1 MIHIITVL
9 AKYNDSH
16 NPNLLALICKS
27 KRGAAMS
34 SKTSEYKENLNE
46 SNILLSEQLL
56 ETWLSFT
63 STVRNERIVK
73 GFTFREIFILHIL
86 ANQDTCKTSA
96 AKSDTCKSSASKSD
110 TCKSSASKSDTCKTS
125 AAKSVQK
132 NIPDRNITATD
143 IVNQTSILKPQVNKI
158 LDSLES
164 RKLIKRQRSDKDKR
178 YVFISLTP
186 YGRRQYLHEHKNIID
201 LIEQLISSLGESNTR
216 KLISNLDSTAVII
229 GKLISTDRS

>member
-1 MIHIITVL
+1 M
-9 AKYNDSH
+9 A
-16 NPNLLALICKS
+16 P
-27 KRGAAMS
+27 
-34 SKTSEYKENLNE
+34 KTSECRENINS
-46 SNILLSEQLL
+46 SNNLLSEQLL

-73 GFTFREIFILHIL
+73 GFTFREILILHIL

>member
-1 MIHIITVL
+1 M
-9 AKYNDSH
+9 A
-16 NPNLLALICKS
+16 P
-27 KRGAAMS
+27 
-34 SKTSEYKENLNE
+34 KTSECRENINS
-46 SNILLSEQLL
+46 SNNLLSEQLL

-73 GFTFREIFILHIL
+73 GFTFREILILHIL
-86 ANQDTCKTSA
+86 ANNETCKTSA

-110 TCKSSASKSDTCKTS
+110 TCKTS
-125 AAKSVQK
+125 AAKSAQK

-143 IVNQTSILKPQVNKI
+143 IVNQTSMLKPQVNKI

-201 LIEQLISSLGESNTR
+201 LIEQLISSLGEINTR

-229 GKLISTDRS
+229 GKLISTERS

>member
-1 MIHIITVL
+1 
-9 AKYNDSH
+9 
-16 NPNLLALICKS
+16 
-27 KRGAAMS
+27 MS

-86 ANQDTCKTSA
+86 ANQ
-96 AKSDTCKSSASKSD
+96 
-110 TCKSSASKSDTCKTS
+110 DTCKTS

>member
-1 MIHIITVL
+1 
-9 AKYNDSH
+9 
-16 NPNLLALICKS
+16 
-27 KRGAAMS
+27 MS

-73 GFTFREIFILHIL
+73 GFTFREILILHIL

>member
-1 MIHIITVL
+1 
-9 AKYNDSH
+9 
-16 NPNLLALICKS
+16 
-27 KRGAAMS
+27 MS

-73 GFTFREIFILHIL
+73 GFTFREILILHIL

-110 TCKSSASKSDTCKTS
+110 TCKSSASKS
-125 AAKSVQK
+125 AQK

>member
-86 ANQDTCKTSA
+86 ANQ
-96 AKSDTCKSSASKSD
+96 
-110 TCKSSASKSDTCKTS
+110 DTCKTS

>member
-1 MIHIITVL
+1 MTYKASNCIE
-9 AKYNDSH
+9 NE
-16 NPNLLALICKS
+16 N
-27 KRGAAMS
+27 S
-34 SKTSEYKENLNE
+34 SNN
-46 SNILLSEQLL
+46 LLSEQLL

-73 GFTFREIFILHIL
+73 GFTFREILILHIL
-86 ANQDTCKTSA
+86 ANNETCAEPIREPSCSHKLASDKLPSCAQLTSDI
-96 AKSDTCKSSASKSD
+96 SPDHE
-110 TCKSSASKSDTCKTS
+110 
-125 AAKSVQK
+125 KSVQK
-132 NIPDRNITATD
+132 NIPDGNITATD
-143 IVNQTSILKPQVNKI
+143 IVNQTSMLKPQVNKI

-201 LIEQLISSLGESNTR
+201 LIEQLISSLGENNTR

>member
-1 MIHIITVL
+1 M
-9 AKYNDSH
+9 A
-16 NPNLLALICKS
+16 P
-27 KRGAAMS
+27 
-34 SKTSEYKENLNE
+34 KTSECRENINS
-46 SNILLSEQLL
+46 SNNLLSEQLL

-73 GFTFREIFILHIL
+73 GFTFREILILHIL
-86 ANQDTCKTSA
+86 ANNETCKTSA

-110 TCKSSASKSDTCKTS
+110 TCKTS
-125 AAKSVQK
+125 AAKSAQK

-143 IVNQTSILKPQVNKI
+143 IVNQTSMLKPQVNKI

-201 LIEQLISSLGESNTR
+201 LIEQLISSLGEINTR

>member
-1 MIHIITVL
+1 
-9 AKYNDSH
+9 
-16 NPNLLALICKS
+16 
-27 KRGAAMS
+27 MS

-73 GFTFREIFILHIL
+73 GFTFREILILHIL

-110 TCKSSASKSDTCKTS
+110 TCKTS
-125 AAKSVQK
+125 AAESVQK

>member
-73 GFTFREIFILHIL
+73 GFTFREILILHIL

-110 TCKSSASKSDTCKTS
+110 TCKSSA
-125 AAKSVQK
+125 AKSAQK

-201 LIEQLISSLGESNTR
+201 LIEQLISSLGEINTR

>member
-1 MIHIITVL
+1 
-9 AKYNDSH
+9 
-16 NPNLLALICKS
+16 
-27 KRGAAMS
+27 MS

-73 GFTFREIFILHIL
+73 GFTFREILILHIL

-96 AKSDTCKSSASKSD
+96 AKSD

>member
-1 MIHIITVL
+1 MIHIITEL

-73 GFTFREIFILHIL
+73 GFTFREILILHIL
-86 ANQDTCKTSA
+86 ANQ
-96 AKSDTCKSSASKSD
+96 
-110 TCKSSASKSDTCKTS
+110 DTCKTS

>member
-1 MIHIITVL
+1 
-9 AKYNDSH
+9 
-16 NPNLLALICKS
+16 
-27 KRGAAMS
+27 MS

-73 GFTFREIFILHIL
+73 GFTFREILILHIL

-96 AKSDTCKSSASKSD
+96 AKSDTCKSSASN
-110 TCKSSASKSDTCKTS
+110 SDTCKTS

>member
-1 MIHIITVL
+1 MT
-9 AKYNDSH
+9 
-16 NPNLLALICKS
+16 S
-27 KRGAAMS
+27 KASNCIESENS
-34 SKTSEYKENLNE
+34 SNN
-46 SNILLSEQLL
+46 LLSEQLL

-63 STVRNERIVK
+63 SVVRNERIVK
-73 GFTFREIFILHIL
+73 GFTFREILILHIL

-96 AKSDTCKSSASKSD
+96 
-110 TCKSSASKSDTCKTS
+110 SKSDTCKTS
-125 AAKSVQK
+125 AAKSAQK
-132 NIPDRNITATD
+132 NIPDGYITATD
-143 IVNQTSILKPQVNKI
+143 IVNQTSMLKPQVNKI

-201 LIEQLISSLGESNTR
+201 LIEQLISSLGENNAR

>member
-1 MIHIITVL
+1 
-9 AKYNDSH
+9 
-16 NPNLLALICKS
+16 
-27 KRGAAMS
+27 MS

-73 GFTFREIFILHIL
+73 GFTFREILILHIL

-96 AKSDTCKSSASKSD
+96 AKSD

-201 LIEQLISSLGESNTR
+201 LIEQLISSLGEINTR

>member
-1 MIHIITVL
+1 M
-9 AKYNDSH
+9 A
-16 NPNLLALICKS
+16 P
-27 KRGAAMS
+27 
-34 SKTSEYKENLNE
+34 KTSECRENINS
-46 SNILLSEQLL
+46 SNNLLSEQLL

-63 STVRNERIVK
+63 SVVRNERIVK
-73 GFTFREIFILHIL
+73 GFTFREILILHIL
-86 ANQDTCKTSA
+86 ANNETSA
-96 AKSDTCKSSASKSD
+96 EPVREPSCSHKSASNKAPNSAQLTSDESSDHEKS
-110 TCKSSASKSDTCKTS
+110 A
-125 AAKSVQK
+125 QK

-143 IVNQTSILKPQVNKI
+143 IVNQTSMLKPQVNKI

-201 LIEQLISSLGESNTR
+201 LIEQLISSLGEINTR

>member
-96 AKSDTCKSSASKSD
+96 AKS
-110 TCKSSASKSDTCKTS
+110 
-125 AAKSVQK
+125 VQK

-201 LIEQLISSLGESNTR
+201 LIEQLISSLGEINTR

>member
-73 GFTFREIFILHIL
+73 GFTFREILILHIL

-96 AKSDTCKSSASKSD
+96 AKSD

-143 IVNQTSILKPQVNKI
+143 IVNQTSMLKPQVNKI

-164 RKLIKRQRSDKDKR
+164 RKFIKRQRSDKDKR

-229 GKLISTDRS
+229 GKLISTERS

>member
-1 MIHIITVL
+1 
-9 AKYNDSH
+9 
-16 NPNLLALICKS
+16 
-27 KRGAAMS
+27 MS

-73 GFTFREIFILHIL
+73 GFTFREILILHIL

-110 TCKSSASKSDTCKTS
+110 TCKSSASNSDTCKTS

>member
-1 MIHIITVL
+1 
-9 AKYNDSH
+9 
-16 NPNLLALICKS
+16 
-27 KRGAAMS
+27 MS

-96 AKSDTCKSSASKSD
+96 AKSDTCKSSASN
-110 TCKSSASKSDTCKTS
+110 SDTCKTS

-143 IVNQTSILKPQVNKI
+143 IVNQTSMLKPQVNKI

-229 GKLISTDRS
+229 GKLISTERS

>member
-1 MIHIITVL
+1 
-9 AKYNDSH
+9 
-16 NPNLLALICKS
+16 
-27 KRGAAMS
+27 MS

-73 GFTFREIFILHIL
+73 GFTFREILILHIL
-86 ANQDTCKTSA
+86 ANNETCKTSA

-110 TCKSSASKSDTCKTS
+110 TCKTS
-125 AAKSVQK
+125 AAKSAQK

-143 IVNQTSILKPQVNKI
+143 IVNQTSMLKPQVNKI

-201 LIEQLISSLGESNTR
+201 LIEQLISSLGEINTR

>member
-1 MIHIITVL
+1 
-9 AKYNDSH
+9 
-16 NPNLLALICKS
+16 
-27 KRGAAMS
+27 MS

-73 GFTFREIFILHIL
+73 GFTFREILILHIL

-110 TCKSSASKSDTCKTS
+110 TCKSSASKSDTCKSSASNSDTCKSSASNSDTCKTS

>member
-1 MIHIITVL
+1 
-9 AKYNDSH
+9 
-16 NPNLLALICKS
+16 
-27 KRGAAMS
+27 MS

-73 GFTFREIFILHIL
+73 GFTFREILILHIL

-96 AKSDTCKSSASKSD
+96 AKSD

-143 IVNQTSILKPQVNKI
+143 IVNQTSMLKPQVNKI

-201 LIEQLISSLGESNTR
+201 LIEQLISSLGEINTR

>member
-1 MIHIITVL
+1 M
-9 AKYNDSH
+9 A
-16 NPNLLALICKS
+16 P
-27 KRGAAMS
+27 
-34 SKTSEYKENLNE
+34 KTSECRENINS
-46 SNILLSEQLL
+46 SNNLLSEQLL

-73 GFTFREIFILHIL
+73 GFTFREILILHIL
-86 ANQDTCKTSA
+86 ANNETCKTSA

-110 TCKSSASKSDTCKTS
+110 TCKTS
-125 AAKSVQK
+125 AAKSAQK

-164 RKLIKRQRSDKDKR
+164 RKFIKRQRSDKDKR

-201 LIEQLISSLGESNTR
+201 LIEQLISSLGEINTR

-229 GKLISTDRS
+229 GKLISTERS

>member
-1 MIHIITVL
+1 
-9 AKYNDSH
+9 
-16 NPNLLALICKS
+16 
-27 KRGAAMS
+27 MS

-73 GFTFREIFILHIL
+73 GFTFREILILHIL
-86 ANQDTCKTSA
+86 ANNETCKTSA

-125 AAKSVQK
+125 AAKSAQK

>member
-1 MIHIITVL
+1 M
-9 AKYNDSH
+9 A
-16 NPNLLALICKS
+16 P
-27 KRGAAMS
+27 
-34 SKTSEYKENLNE
+34 KTSECRENINS
-46 SNILLSEQLL
+46 SNNLLSEQLL

-73 GFTFREIFILHIL
+73 GFTFREILILHIL
-86 ANQDTCKTSA
+86 ANNETCKTSA

-110 TCKSSASKSDTCKTS
+110 TCKTS
-125 AAKSVQK
+125 AAKSAQK

-143 IVNQTSILKPQVNKI
+143 IVNQTSMLKPQVNKI

>member
-1 MIHIITVL
+1 
-9 AKYNDSH
+9 
-16 NPNLLALICKS
+16 
-27 KRGAAMS
+27 MS

-73 GFTFREIFILHIL
+73 GFTFREILILHIL

-96 AKSDTCKSSASKSD
+96 AKSDTCKSSASKSDTCKSSASKSD

>member
-1 MIHIITVL
+1 MT
-9 AKYNDSH
+9 
-16 NPNLLALICKS
+16 S
-27 KRGAAMS
+27 KASNCIENENS
-34 SKTSEYKENLNE
+34 SNN
-46 SNILLSEQLL
+46 LLSEQLL

-73 GFTFREIFILHIL
+73 GFTVREILILPIL
-86 ANQDTCKTSA
+86 ANNETCAEPIREPSCSHKLASDKLPSCAQLTSDI
-96 AKSDTCKSSASKSD
+96 SPDHE
-110 TCKSSASKSDTCKTS
+110 
-125 AAKSVQK
+125 KSVQK
-132 NIPDRNITATD
+132 NIPDGNITATD
-143 IVNQTSILKPQVNKI
+143 IVNQTSMLKPQVNKI

-201 LIEQLISSLGESNTR
+201 LIEQLISSLGEINTR

-229 GKLISTDRS
+229 GKLISTERS

>member
-73 GFTFREIFILHIL
+73 GFTFREILILHIL

-96 AKSDTCKSSASKSD
+96 AKSD

>member
-1 MIHIITVL
+1 M
-9 AKYNDSH
+9 A
-16 NPNLLALICKS
+16 P
-27 KRGAAMS
+27 
-34 SKTSEYKENLNE
+34 KTSECRENINS
-46 SNILLSEQLL
+46 SNNLLSEQLL

-73 GFTFREIFILHIL
+73 GFTFREILILHIL
-86 ANQDTCKTSA
+86 ANNETCKTSA

-110 TCKSSASKSDTCKTS
+110 TCKTS
-125 AAKSVQK
+125 AAKSAQK

-143 IVNQTSILKPQVNKI
+143 IVNQTSMLKPQVNKI

-201 LIEQLISSLGESNTR
+201 LIEQLIRSLGEINTR

>member
-1 MIHIITVL
+1 
-9 AKYNDSH
+9 
-16 NPNLLALICKS
+16 
-27 KRGAAMS
+27 MS

-73 GFTFREIFILHIL
+73 GFTFREILILHIL
-86 ANQDTCKTSA
+86 ANNETCKTSA

-110 TCKSSASKSDTCKTS
+110 TCKTS
-125 AAKSVQK
+125 AAKSAQK

-143 IVNQTSILKPQVNKI
+143 IVNQTSMLKPQVNKI

>member
-86 ANQDTCKTSA
+86 ANQ
-96 AKSDTCKSSASKSD
+96 
-110 TCKSSASKSDTCKTS
+110 DTCKTS

-229 GKLISTDRS
+229 GKLISTDRR

>member
-1 MIHIITVL
+1 
-9 AKYNDSH
+9 
-16 NPNLLALICKS
+16 
-27 KRGAAMS
+27 MS

-73 GFTFREIFILHIL
+73 GFTFREILILHIL
-86 ANQDTCKTSA
+86 ANNETCKTSA
-96 AKSDTCKSSASKSD
+96 AKSD

-201 LIEQLISSLGESNTR
+201 LIEQLISSLGEINTR

>member
-1 MIHIITVL
+1 M
-9 AKYNDSH
+9 A
-16 NPNLLALICKS
+16 P
-27 KRGAAMS
+27 
-34 SKTSEYKENLNE
+34 KTSECMENIDS
-46 SNILLSEQLL
+46 SNSLLSEQLL

-63 STVRNERIVK
+63 SVVRNERIVK
-73 GFTFREIFILHIL
+73 GFTFREILILHIL

-96 AKSDTCKSSASKSD
+96 
-110 TCKSSASKSDTCKTS
+110 SKSDTCKTS
-125 AAKSVQK
+125 ATNSDTCKKSAAKSAQK
-132 NIPDRNITATD
+132 NIPDGNITATD
-143 IVNQTSILKPQVNKI
+143 IVNQTSMLKPQVNKI

-201 LIEQLISSLGESNTR
+201 LIEQLISSLGENNTR

>member
-1 MIHIITVL
+1 MTSNCIE
-9 AKYNDSH
+9 NE
-16 NPNLLALICKS
+16 N
-27 KRGAAMS
+27 S
-34 SKTSEYKENLNE
+34 SNN
-46 SNILLSEQLL
+46 LLSEQLL

-73 GFTFREIFILHIL
+73 GFTFREILILHIPANNETCAEPIRKPSCSHKL
-86 ANQDTCKTSA
+86 ASDKLPSCAQLTSDI
-96 AKSDTCKSSASKSD
+96 SPDHE
-110 TCKSSASKSDTCKTS
+110 
-125 AAKSVQK
+125 KSVQK
-132 NIPDRNITATD
+132 NIPDGNITATD
-143 IVNQTSILKPQVNKI
+143 IVNQTSMLKPQVNKI

-164 RKLIKRQRSDKDKR
+164 RKFIKRQRSDKDKR

-229 GKLISTDRS
+229 GKLISTERS

>member
-73 GFTFREIFILHIL
+73 GFTFREILILHIL

>member
-1 MIHIITVL
+1 
-9 AKYNDSH
+9 
-16 NPNLLALICKS
+16 
-27 KRGAAMS
+27 MS
-34 SKTSEYKENLNE
+34 TKTSEYKENLNE

-73 GFTFREIFILHIL
+73 GFTFREILILHIL

>member
-1 MIHIITVL
+1 
-9 AKYNDSH
+9 
-16 NPNLLALICKS
+16 
-27 KRGAAMS
+27 MS

-96 AKSDTCKSSASKSD
+96 AKSDTCKSSASN
-110 TCKSSASKSDTCKTS
+110 SDTCKTS

-143 IVNQTSILKPQVNKI
+143 IVNQTSMLKPQVNKI